1 MSAGLLLSN
10 VKRIYDVI
18 ESVDADLVPKI
29 TYLEA
34 AFAEYNTSSRAY
46 RSGFCEHPNIPV
58 VIAQPETDTGDT
70 DIARSTAKFVIAA
83 KNLPVTPKIQD
94 RVQTAD
100 GQHYTILKVR
110 GVPGDSLWLIY
121 GCETQP

>member
-1 MSAGLLLSN
+1 MSAGLLLSQVKN
-10 VKRIYDVI
+10 VFDVI
-18 ESVDADLVPKI
+18 ETVDADLVPRI

-34 AFAEYNTSSRAY
+34 AFAEYSTDTRSY
-46 RSGFCEHPNIPV
+46 RSGFCEHTNVPV
-58 VIAQPETDTGDT
+58 VIAQPESDTADT
-70 DIARSTAKFVIAA
+70 DITRSTAKFVIAA
-83 KNLPVTPKIQD
+83 ENLPVTPKIQD

>member
-1 MSAGLLLSN
+1 MSAGLLISQVKN
-10 VKRIYDVI
+10 VFDVI
-18 ESVDADLVPKI
+18 ARVDQQLVPKV

-34 AFAEYNTSSRAY
+34 AYSQYDTSTRQY
-46 RSGFCEHPNIPV
+46 TGGFCEHTDVPV
-58 VIAQPETDTGDT
+58 VIAQPETDSADT

-94 RVQTAD
+94 RIQTAD
-100 GQHYTILKVR
+100 GQHYTILKVL

-121 GCETQP
+121 GCKAKP